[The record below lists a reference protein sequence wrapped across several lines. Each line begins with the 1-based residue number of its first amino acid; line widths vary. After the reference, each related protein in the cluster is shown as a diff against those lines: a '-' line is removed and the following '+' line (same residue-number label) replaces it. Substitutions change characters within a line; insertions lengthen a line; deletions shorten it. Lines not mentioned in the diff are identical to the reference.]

1 MGNRGKGAKGKSSKR
16 GKKGKKGGGGNK
28 ASTKWG
34 DEQAALAAADAA
46 PPAKKKRRSTQETQ
60 DRERRMKLMELE
72 RAKERKK
79 RERLSQPN
87 HALLPDAVPAAVPK
101 QPKKRK
107 RRRPLRPTVANS
119 RDGRRH
125 YYSSS
130 DDDADAGQSGG
141 KSKGSDAGFDP
152 ELATYKKLLSALETG
167 GVRVDTDLDAAVR
180 ARRMQRQGLDG
191 GYLSEDSGDEE
202 EEEEEEG
209 GDDGDEDVMTSNG
222 SSSIVA
228 NGAGHGRD
236 EGQEEAENEE
246 GAGASEEA
254 ESRAAAESGDLGADN
269 EDDYGDPKNRASG
282 RRSTDEFN
290 RHFVSTPVFPPEEA
304 VAMLST
310 SSGRPSF
317 KPVGKTD
324 GQRKWTAAGLSILA
338 SKKTA
343 GEVAAG
349 PAAASTPSS
358 GTVSVSRDL
367 GVLPS
372 LVGGWEACDDASPSG
387 KKLQSLLLPPMVGYR
402 DMLYCG
408 WRDEDAA
415 NIRRAYA
422 LHALNHALTS
432 QRRVLRHNV
441 KLRKAAEEVRM
452 AETLARDN
460 ENKGKHSNGTAAGVV
475 TNGTAT
481 PPSAAPAEGTKQ
493 NGKGAAAYTQG
504 SKKVDIEKVVEKA
517 PTVPAAAGNK
527 IAIDADESEEDWQ
540 RDQGFTRPKV
550 LILLPFRA
558 LAYELVET
566 MVGLLGPKTV
576 VINRDRFDEE
586 YGPDDSEDDDL
597 GLGGQGPKGDEQRVE
612 RARAVIERKPGDFKA
627 LMGEGRNVDDMFT
640 IGLSIS
646 PGGGKGKP
654 GEGKGVAVRLY
665 CDFYN
670 SDIILAS
677 PVAMHRAAV
686 PTAEDGAGGN
696 DDDVDAD
703 FLSSIEVCIMDR
715 ADVFLMQ
722 NWAYVPEIAEVLN
735 ARPKGERAARVDF
748 SRVRHSFL
756 HDQGRLFRQTL
767 IFSAIQQDP
776 NLNAFV
782 SRHCRN
788 YDGIV
793 KICRPSG
800 DGHICQVAVQ
810 AKQVFQR
817 VPSDSPSTQDDARFD
832 YFVGTVLPQIL
843 RARQAH
849 TAVFIPSYFDYVRLR
864 NHLLKNKASVVSV
877 HEYSRGSEVKESR

>member
-1 MGNRGKGAKGKSSKR
+1 
-16 GKKGKKGGGGNK
+16 
-28 ASTKWG
+28 
-34 DEQAALAAADAA
+34 
-46 PPAKKKRRSTQETQ
+46 
-60 DRERRMKLMELE
+60 MKLMELE

-167 GVRVDTDLDAAVR
+167 GVRGGLGQSRLSSAGGGVDTDLDAAVR

-209 GDDGDEDVMTSNG
+209 GDDGDEDVLASKGITEVHVHDGDDSMTSNG

-432 QRRVLRHNV
+432 QRRMLRHNV

-597 GLGGQGPKGDEQRVE
+597 GLDGQGPKGDEQRVE

-686 PTAEDGAGGN
+686 PTAEGEGFWGHA
-696 DDDVDAD
+696 VR
-703 FLSSIEVCIMDR
+703 CIMESVTMFTLR
-715 ADVFLMQ
+715 
-722 NWAYVPEIAEVLN
+722 
-735 ARPKGERAARVDF
+735 
-748 SRVRHSFL
+748 S
-756 HDQGRLFRQTL
+756 QTL
-767 IFSAIQQDP
+767 
-776 NLNAFV
+776 
-782 SRHCRN
+782 
-788 YDGIV
+788 Y
-793 KICRPSG
+793 
-800 DGHICQVAVQ
+800 
-810 AKQVFQR
+810 
-817 VPSDSPSTQDDARFD
+817 
-832 YFVGTVLPQIL
+832 
-843 RARQAH
+843 H
-849 TAVFIPSYFDYVRLR
+849 T
-864 NHLLKNKASVVSV
+864 
-877 HEYSRGSEVKESR
+877 